1 MSSDCFLTLQ
11 IITSP
16 FTATST
22 LLMERSLAQLWCSP
36 SPITCHSSH
45 FNHQQVLD
53 APSSSLLKL
62 WSLLP
67 GFQVRGMPF
76 LPPWP
81 PGRRSDFEKE
91 PKLECRVG
99 GGCAHTPSDEQ
110 RTRSRTPTRAFT
122 GTPKERGSQGDV
134 RGVVLQDVPFTFL
147 YCLDFLQWRCLTYLY
162 ILNCISHPC
171 LQRFWLSREGS
182 RILISQRP
190 FTDSTKSQFGNCGWN
205 DCFQNNKAINIFVF
219 LEKLQLYYTIVFYY
233 FLLFCSSLFLL
244 QIYIL

>member
-1 MSSDCFLTLQ
+1 MLVHEALERHGRVARREKLWDNASHHHKLHSFHIFRLLPHSLQ
-11 IITSP
+11 IITFP
-16 FTATST
+16 FTAIST

-62 WSLLP
+62 WSLFP
-67 GFQVRGMPF
+67 RFQVRGMPF
-76 LPPWP
+76 LPPKP
-81 PGRRSDFEKE
+81 PGTRSDLEKE

-110 RTRSRTPTRAFT
+110 RTWSRTPTRAFT

-147 YCLDFLQWRCLTYLY
+147 YCLDFSTVKMFNLSLYFKLHFPSLPPEILTQQGRVQDSDLPKTLHR
-162 ILNCISHPC
+162 LN
-171 LQRFWLSREGS
+171 
-182 RILISQRP
+182 
-190 FTDSTKSQFGNCGWN
+190 
-205 DCFQNNKAINIFVF
+205 
-219 LEKLQLYYTIVFYY
+219 
-233 FLLFCSSLFLL
+233 
-244 QIYIL
+244 